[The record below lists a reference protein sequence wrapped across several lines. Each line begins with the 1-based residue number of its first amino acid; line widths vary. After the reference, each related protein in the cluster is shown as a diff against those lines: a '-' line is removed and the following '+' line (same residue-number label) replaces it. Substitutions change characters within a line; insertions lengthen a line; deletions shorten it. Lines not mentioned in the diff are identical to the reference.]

1 MLSSNEMRL
10 AFVKQS
16 VTFLRQHGL
25 DGIDVDFDYAGGQDA
40 EPQLMRRL
48 ILLLG
53 VSMIYSSRGTLHAV
67 VVYAR
72 GPYGSTNV

>member
-25 DGIDVDFDYAGGQDA
+25 DGIDVDFDYGGGQDA

-53 VSMIYSSRGTLHAV
+53 VSMIYSSRGTLHTV